1 MASSFHFKNSN
12 PCKISLINLCV
23 ASTMVI
29 LSVFLIVFL
38 LTDEGKMYCTSLGRK
53 TALYMTHGLLKKK
66 KNTKLYHW
74 SVNLCLGTKSNP
86 SLVLRMCQKI

>member
-1 MASSFHFKNSN
+1 MCSFNNGYLERIFN
-12 PCKISLINLCV
+12 C
-23 ASTMVI
+23 
-29 LSVFLIVFL
+29 FFL